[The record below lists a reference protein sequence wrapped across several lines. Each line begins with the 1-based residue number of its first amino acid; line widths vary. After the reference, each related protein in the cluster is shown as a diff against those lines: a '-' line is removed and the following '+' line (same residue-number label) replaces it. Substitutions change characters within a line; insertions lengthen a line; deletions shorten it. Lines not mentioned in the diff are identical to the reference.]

1 MRPSVQRSQMI
12 GLLEADSASSEVLLV
27 ADALL
32 GSGSAERLQLLAC
45 AVSGAEALLPWEP
58 CMGDEMAVLPYH
70 RAQESVAA
78 VTRFHGERLNGR
90 RTPVGLGSPLRDG
103 IVGQVVLLGGDVVV
117 VARGR
122 LLSGEALSEVV
133 GRCQLPTCVV
143 AEGFVG
149 SVRKIGVAID
159 FGEGSAALLE
169 RALMLASGLGVEVV
183 PVHVAR
189 AEAEGDRRA
198 GGGSEAKRFEQL
210 LGQLELP
217 FGAAYATRNLLQP
230 LEIVRGDAAEA
241 LQAWASTAPVD
252 VMVVGSGAVGRALL
266 SLGQVSSALVRSFPV
281 ALWVEQLGNRE

>member
-1 MRPSVQRSQMI
+1 MI
-12 GLLEADSASSEVLLV
+12 GLLEADVASAEVLSV
-27 ADALL
+27 ADSLL

-45 AVSGAEALLPWEP
+45 GVPTVEASLPWEP

-78 VTRFHGERLNGR
+78 VTKFHGARLNGR
-90 RTPVGLGSPLRDG
+90 RSPVGLGGALCDG
-103 IVGQVVLLGGDVVV
+103 IVGQSVLMGGDVVV
-117 VARGR
+117 VARGP
-122 LLSGEALSEVV
+122 LLSGAALSEVV

-143 AEGFVG
+143 AEGFGG
-149 SVRKIGVAID
+149 SVRKMGVAID
-159 FGEGSAALLE
+159 FAEGSAALVE
-169 RALMLASGLGVEVV
+169 RALMLASNLGVELV

-189 AEAEGDRRA
+189 AEVEGERR
-198 GGGSEAKRFEQL
+198 GSGGSEAKRFEQL

-230 LEIVRGDAAEA
+230 LEVVRGDASEA

-252 VMVVGSGAVGRALL
+252 LVVVGSGAAGRPVL
-266 SLGQVSSALVRSFPV
+266 SPGQVCSALIASFPV

>member
-1 MRPSVQRSQMI
+1 MI
-12 GLLEADSASSEVLLV
+12 GLLEADASSSEVLSV

-32 GSGSAERLQLLAC
+32 GAGSAERLQLLVC
-45 AVSGAEALLPWEP
+45 GVTEAETSLPWEP
-58 CMGDEMAVLPYH
+58 CMGDEMAVLPYQ

-90 RTPVGLGSPLRDG
+90 RPPVGLGGSLRDG
-103 IVGQVVLLGGDVVV
+103 IVAQVVLLGGDVVV
-117 VARGR
+117 VARGH
-122 LLSGEALSEVV
+122 LLAGEVLSEVV

-143 AEGFVG
+143 ADSFGG

-159 FGEGSAALLE
+159 FAEGSAALLE
-169 RALMLASGLGVEVV
+169 RALVLAAGLGVEVV
-183 PVHVAR
+183 PVHAAR
-189 AEAEGDRRA
+189 AEAEGDRRG

-230 LEIVRGDAAEA
+230 LEVVRGETAEA
-241 LQAWASTAPVD
+241 LRFWASAAPVD
-252 VMVVGSGAVGRALL
+252 LVVAGSGAAGRPVLTP
-266 SLGQVSSALVRSFPV
+266 GQVCSALIASFPV